1 VLLAQMTSPEQSLVV
16 GKMHPRDRREDA
28 DRLALLAGTTR
39 EEVESRRRGR
49 LVHSA
54 ERKTRDFTVGSRGGV
69 RIPIRR
75 VKGGYKWGSKGKV
88 YRNRKDAER
97 QAAAA
102 YASGY
107 KKSMSWFNVL
117 KLGGEDLGGDKYQN
131 VGNENRLYDY
141 DDSEPSGR
149 ITDYFYNLKNT
160 ATTRP
165 HFEYQAKNPKLA
177 GMKVNGNLAEIVDKI
192 GALGSGVY
200 YSFADADDDTYCVT
214 YRKKKIKDTYEK
226 TKTGLTPER
235 LDNES
240 SVIAFDSVYPTSN
253 IVEHPMNPTFKPL
266 WDNDKKRIQA
276 FRMTPER
283 RQELIQEQ
291 MELGKEI
298 QKLVE
303 QRDKQFRGRRKVK
316 RKKDMNRIS
325 MAIRKL
331 DKKITIRE
339 NRIKHIKSLLGR
351 GRGRI

>member
-1 VLLAQMTSPEQSLVV
+1 M
-16 GKMHPRDRREDA
+16 
-28 DRLALLAGTTR
+28 
-39 EEVESRRRGR
+39 
-49 LVHSA
+49 
-54 ERKTRDFTVGSRGGV
+54 VGSRGGV

-177 GMKVNGNLAEIVDKI
+177 GMKVNGNLAEIVDRI
-192 GALGSGVY
+192 GALGSGIY
-200 YSFADADDDTYCVT
+200 YSFADADDDTYSVT
-214 YRKKKIKDTYEK
+214 YRKKRIKDTYEK

-266 WDNDKKRIQA
+266 WDNDRERIKA

-283 RQELIQEQ
+283 RQELIQE
-291 MELGKEI
+291 MKKLGEEI
-298 QKLVE
+298 QKLLQE
-303 QRDKQFRGRRKVK
+303 RDRQYGGLRKVK
-316 RKKDMNRIS
+316 KPRDKNRIS
-325 MAIRKL
+325 MAIRKI
-331 DKKITIRE
+331 DRRITKKE
-339 NRIKHIKSLLGR
+339 KRIKHIKSLLGR

>member
-1 VLLAQMTSPEQSLVV
+1 MTNPEQNPVV
-16 GKMHPRDRREDA
+16 GRMHPRDRREDA
-28 DRLALLAGTTR
+28 DRLALLARTTR
-39 EEVESRRRGR
+39 EEVASRRRGR
-49 LVHSA
+49 LARSA
-54 ERKTRDFTVGSRGGV
+54 ERKMRDFMVGSRGGV

-177 GMKVNGNLAEIVDKI
+177 GMKVNGNLAEIVDRI
-192 GALGSGVY
+192 GALGSGIY
-200 YSFADADDDTYCVT
+200 YSFADADDDTYSVT
-214 YRKKKIKDTYEK
+214 YRKKRIKDTYEK

-266 WDNDKKRIQA
+266 WDNDRERIKA

-283 RQELIQEQ
+283 RQELIQE
-291 MELGKEI
+291 MKKLGEEI
-298 QKLVE
+298 QKLLQE
-303 QRDKQFRGRRKVK
+303 RDRQYGGLRKVK
-316 RKKDMNRIS
+316 KPRDKNRIS
-325 MAIRKL
+325 MAIRKI
-331 DKKITIRE
+331 DRRITKKE
-339 NRIKHIKSLLGR
+339 KRIKHIKSLLGR

>member
-1 VLLAQMTSPEQSLVV
+1 
-16 GKMHPRDRREDA
+16 
-28 DRLALLAGTTR
+28 
-39 EEVESRRRGR
+39 
-49 LVHSA
+49 
-54 ERKTRDFTVGSRGGV
+54 
-69 RIPIRR
+69 
-75 VKGGYKWGSKGKV
+75 
-88 YRNRKDAER
+88 
-97 QAAAA
+97 
-102 YASGY
+102 
-107 KKSMSWFNVL
+107 MSWFNVL